1 MNVEEYKRA
10 LLKESTYSKYR
21 NKKVKFRGETFDSV
35 KERDYYIYLLGLKK
49 KGAITDLQ
57 RQVSIEIQKAF
68 SMPDGS
74 RVRAITY
81 KADFTYKDAFGCL
94 HIVDTKGFRTE
105 TYKLKKKLLAYR
117 GIYIEEV

>member
-10 LLKESTYSKYR
+10 LLGEEKKTKYH
-21 NKKVKFRGETFDSV
+21 NKKVTFQGETFDSI

-49 KGAITDLQ
+49 KGAISDLQ
-57 RQVSIEIQKAF
+57 RQVTIEIQKAF
-68 SMPDGS
+68 SMPDGE
-74 RVRAITY
+74 RIRAITY
-81 KADFTYKDAFGCL
+81 KADFVYKDAFGGL

-105 TYKLKKKLLAYR
+105 VYKLKKKLLAFR

>member
-1 MNVEEYKRA
+1 MNIDEYKK
-10 LLKESTYSKYR
+10 LLKKSESRSKYH
-21 NKKVKFRGETFDSV
+21 NKKVDFFGETFDSI

-57 RQVSIEIQKAF
+57 RQVSIEIQKGF

-105 TYKLKKKLLAYR
+105 VYKLKKKLLAYR